1 MRRLLLILALTAITA
16 GCATGRGP
24 DVPARVERAGPD
36 AVAGLAY
43 AEQNCA
49 GCHAIGA
56 RGRGPN
62 RAAPPFR
69 RTANRYTEV
78 ELSRRIAELETG
90 HFRMPGLVVREN
102 DLVQLMAYMR
112 TLREPGPGRPSGG

>member
-1 MRRLLLILALTAITA
+1 MRQLLLILALAATTA
-16 GCATGRGP
+16 GCATEGP
-24 DVPARVERAGPD
+24 GVPARVERAGPD

-43 AEQNCA
+43 AERNCA

-69 RTANRYTEV
+69 RTANRFTQV

-112 TLREPGPGRPSGG
+112 TLREPGPRRPSGG

>member
-1 MRRLLLILALTAITA
+1 MRRLPLILGLAVMLAS
-16 GCATGRGP
+16 CASPPDEGP
-24 DVPARVERAGPD
+24 PDRVSRAGPD

-90 HFRMPGLVVREN
+90 HFRMPGLVVQEA
-102 DLVQLMAYMR
+102 DLAHLMAYLR
-112 TLREPGPGRPSGG
+112 TLRTDQPSGR